1 MYNARTELKYKPLM
15 KQEVIDCLK
24 LDMKVCW
31 KHFSQKLSSF
41 TADEKVIICNNL
53 SQLYNVSTDVKAK
66 KATDADYNA
75 LYYESGSPELNEF
88 LQAMFDCFKDWQVY
102 SDIELIKC
110 LYAHT
115 NRGTDN
121 WFPVVIINKKIN
133 EFQCE
138 GELVTVYR
146 GCHNNELTTDKYTQR
161 QSWST
166 DFNVAKSFAFY
177 HPSSDTPRNDRIVIK
192 ATVNKESILWARN
205 AESEVVL
212 ALDFTAKSVS
222 TAMTYDEFIA
232 QGGDA

>member
-1 MYNARTELKYKPLM
+1 M

-24 LDMKVCW
+24 FDMKVCW
-31 KHFSQKLSSF
+31 THFCQRLNTF
-41 TADEKVIICNNL
+41 TNHEQVIICNIL
-53 SQLYNVSTDVKAK
+53 SQLYEVSTRVKAK
-66 KATDADYNA
+66 KVTDEDYNA
-75 LYYESGSPELNEF
+75 LYYEYGNPELDEF
-88 LQAMFDCFKDWQVY
+88 LQAMFDCFKAWQEY
-102 SDIELIKC
+102 SGIELIQC

-121 WFPVVIINKKIN
+121 WFPVVIINHKIN
-133 EFQCE
+133 EFQSS

-146 GCHNNELTTDKYTQR
+146 GCHNTELTTDKYKQR

-166 DFNVAKSFAFY
+166 DFNVAKSFAY
-177 HPSSDTPRNDRIVIK
+177 HHPSSDIPRKDRVVIK

-205 AESEVVL
+205 AESEIVL
-212 ALDFTAKSVS
+212 ALDFTPISVS